1 MDTLQCMRIFVKVA
15 TDGGFTSAARRLNIK
30 VPAVS
35 RAITQLETQLCSR
48 LLNRTTR
55 RVALTAAGE
64 RYLRRCEEILLSFD
78 DAQAEAQSAMVHP
91 SGRLH
96 VHALSSFGHQLVMP
110 AVLQYQQRFPSLS
123 VDLVM
128 TGAAGDRVDEGY
140 DTSIVIAREL
150 PNSGLVSVRLGR
162 VRGVACASP
171 RYVAANGA
179 PDTPHDLIN
188 HHCLQL
194 TSPVFPFD
202 RWTAVGKHDE
212 ILVNLGAAR
221 LTVNAMEALEPAVTR
236 GLGIAILPA
245 CVALGGLRSGALVQV
260 LRGYEAQPVH
270 VYALYH
276 SRRFLDAKIRAFI
289 DSLREEVPSM
299 LEAGERE
306 LAALAVQDE
315 PNRSDVKC
323 AA

>member
-1 MDTLQCMRIFVKVA
+1 MRIFVKVA
-15 TDGGFTSAARRLNIK
+15 TDGGFTSAAKRLNLK

-35 RAITQLETQLCSR
+35 RAIAQLETQLCSR

-64 RYLRRCEEILLSFD
+64 RYLHRCQEILVCFD
-78 DAQAEAQSAMVHP
+78 DAQAEAQSATINP

-123 VDLVM
+123 VDLAM
-128 TGAAGDRVDEGY
+128 TGGAGNLLEEGY

-150 PNSGLVSVRLGR
+150 PNSGLVSVRLGSI
-162 VRGVACASP
+162 RGIVCASP
-171 RYVAANGA
+171 RYVAANGS
-179 PDTPHDLIN
+179 PDTPRDLIN

-194 TSPVFPFD
+194 TSPIFPFD
-202 RWTAVGKHDE
+202 RWTAVGECGE
-212 ILVNLGAAR
+212 IAVNIGAAR

-245 CVALGGLRSGALVQV
+245 CVALAGLRSGALVQV
-260 LRGYEAQPVH
+260 LRGYEAQPVN

-289 DSLREEVPSM
+289 DLLREEVPSM
-299 LEAGERE
+299 LEAGERD
-306 LAALAVQDE
+306 LASLETHEE
-315 PNRSDVKC
+315 PSRSDVEC